1 MSNFVFPARPADFP
15 DYDNAND
22 IREATAELDSLVDS
36 LTENPRNI
44 LDPENCKALLTL
56 TKGWKDIIDETRSR
70 VADALTSGM
79 SCLGTSIEI
88 VIGSNC
94 ADSERIDVRNSLK
107 AHLFFIT

>member
-1 MSNFVFPARPADFP
+1 MSDFVFPSRPADFP
-15 DYDNAND
+15 DFDTAND
-22 IREATAELDSLVDS
+22 IRAVAADLDSLVDS

-44 LDPENCKALLTL
+44 LDPDNCNALLTL

-79 SCLGTSIEI
+79 SCLGTNIEI

-94 ADSERIDVRNSLK
+94 ADSERVEVRNALK

>member
-15 DYDNAND
+15 DYDAANN

-44 LDPENCKALLTL
+44 LDPDNCKALLTL

-79 SCLGTSIEI
+79 SCLGTNIEI

-94 ADSERIDVRNSLK
+94 PDSERVEVRNALK

>member
-15 DYDNAND
+15 NYDSAND
-22 IREATAELDSLVDS
+22 IRDATAQLDSLVDS
-36 LTENPRNI
+36 LTENPRHI
-44 LDPENCKALLTL
+44 LDADNCQSLLTL

-88 VIGSNC
+88 VIGSNSPE
-94 ADSERIDVRNSLK
+94 SERIEVRNALK